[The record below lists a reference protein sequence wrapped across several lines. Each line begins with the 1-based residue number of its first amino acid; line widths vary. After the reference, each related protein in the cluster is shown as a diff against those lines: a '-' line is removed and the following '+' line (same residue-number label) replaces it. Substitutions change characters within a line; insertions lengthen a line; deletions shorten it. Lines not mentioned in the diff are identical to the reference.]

1 MSDEVQMVSNLKT
14 KEAVKVSY
22 EQFEKLLADALWKRA
37 GKLRESP
44 TTCAVDYRRMFERM
58 PLLEG
63 WSLLALAREH
73 EEFHP
78 EREAQIEGLL
88 KRRTEHEV

>member
-1 MSDEVQMVSNLKT
+1 MS
-14 KEAVKVSY
+14 EAAKVSY
-22 EQFEKLLADALWKRA
+22 ERFEKLLAGALWKHA

-58 PLLEG
+58 PLLEARC
-63 WSLLALAREH
+63 LLALAREH

-78 EREAQIEGLL
+78 DRELQIEGLL
-88 KRRTEHEV
+88 KRRMENEVR